1 MRSMFVCMA
10 SLLLSAVWAVAQQ
23 PPKPYVDPALLSRAT
38 KVTGFDSERVTRHFY
53 VLKNGGAVEITAKD
67 TNDEATVKAI
77 QAHLK
82 KESDQLTKGNFE
94 IVTGIYGRTPETAPQ
109 LKKLR
114 DEITYATVPQE
125 NGGVL
130 RMLTVNPTAK
140 SAVHDYLRF
149 QIDQWKS
156 GDPTTPQ
163 E

>member
-1 MRSMFVCMA
+1 MRSMFLCMA
-10 SLLLSAVWAVAQQ
+10 FLFLSVIGAAAQE
-23 PPKPYVDPALLSRAT
+23 PPKPYVDPALLSRAA
-38 KVTGFDSERVTRHFY
+38 KVSGFDSDRVTRHFY

-67 TNDEATVKAI
+67 PNDEATTKAI

-82 KESDQLTKGNFE
+82 KESEQLAKGNFE
-94 IVTGIYGRTPETAPQ
+94 IVSGIYGRTPESAPQ

-114 DEITYATVPQE
+114 DEITYAMVPQE

-140 SAVHDYLRF
+140 TAVHDYLRF